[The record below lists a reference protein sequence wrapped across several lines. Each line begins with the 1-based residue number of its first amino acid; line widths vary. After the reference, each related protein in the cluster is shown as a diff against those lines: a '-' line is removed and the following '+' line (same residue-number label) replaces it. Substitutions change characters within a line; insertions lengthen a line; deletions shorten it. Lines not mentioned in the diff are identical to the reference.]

1 MNREILLELIDELIK
16 RNISKN
22 DFINCILDE
31 KKNISLMKKI
41 QIYHEVKFITM

>member
-22 DFINCILDE
+22 DFINYILEENKYIIDE
-31 KKNISLMKKI
+31 KNTNIS
-41 QIYHEVKFITM
+41 